1 MSKIKTVSSRI
12 LVIALTAITAISMM
26 SVTAFAAGPYPYT
39 YTVTEANTN
48 TITQSKNTTSSVK
61 HNFISG
67 LPDMRAAVYAVRSN
81 GTSYN
86 ATQTAAKYYNIQPG
100 QTQYMYNT
108 VREDGNSRCF
118 LSMSAYSGWAAS
130 CSGQW
135 WPDI

>member
-12 LVIALTAITAISMM
+12 LVIALIAITVISMM
-26 SVTAFAAGPYPYT
+26 SVTAFAAGPFNYT
-39 YTVTEANTN
+39 YTVTEANTD
-48 TITQSKNTTSSVK
+48 TATRAKETTSSVK
-61 HNFISG
+61 HSFTSG

-100 QTQYMYNT
+100 QTQYMYNS
-108 VREDGNSRCF
+108 VREDGNNRCF
-118 LSMSAYSGWAAS
+118 LSMSAYSGWSAS